1 MNIAWGKNGKKKIDI
16 PRTGRYNHGSYREG
30 VLFLKKILLIATGGT
45 IASRNTEHGL
55 APSVTSEELF
65 AEISEAKSFCQ
76 LDTMQLLNIDS
87 TNIQPEQWILMAEA
101 IEQRYQDYDGFVIA
115 HGTDTM
121 AYTAAALSYL
131 IQDPDKP
138 IVLTGSQKPLFAPI
152 SDAKKNLLDSLRFAC
167 HPGVCGVHLVF
178 SGVAIL
184 GTRAKKLKTKSYS
197 AFSSINYPEV
207 AVIDGSRVITY
218 LHGQKPEG
226 KPVQFFHE
234 LRPSVILIKL
244 IPGMDPDILDY
255 AGEHYEAIV
264 LESYG
269 SGGLPF
275 ANRRNFLEKLD
286 HLEKL
291 GRVVVIAT
299 QAMLEGSDLAVYEV
313 GNLAMQRYNLMQTYD
328 MTIESVV
335 TKLMWLLAQN
345 LSPEELKK
353 RFYTPIA
360 NDILYLEPEK

>member
-1 MNIAWGKNGKKKIDI
+1 M
-16 PRTGRYNHGSYREG
+16 
-30 VLFLKKILLIATGGT
+30 KKILLIATGGT
-45 IASRNTEHGL
+45 IASKATEHGL
-55 APSVTSEELF
+55 APSATSQELMTQIEE
-65 AEISEAKSFCQ
+65 AGDFCE
-76 LDTMQLLNIDS
+76 LHTMQLLNIDS
-87 TNIQPEQWILMAEA
+87 TNIQPEQWVLMAEA
-101 IEQRYQDYDGFVIA
+101 IEQRYHRYDGFVIA

-131 IQDPDKP
+131 IQNPDKP

-167 HPGVCGVHLVF
+167 QPGICGVHLVF

-207 AVIDGSRVITY
+207 AVIDGSRVIHY
-218 LHGQKPEG
+218 LRPGPAAGE
-226 KPVQFFHE
+226 VRFFHE

-275 ANRRNFLEKLD
+275 ANKRNFLEKLE

-345 LSPEELKK
+345 LSPEELKRK
-353 RFYTPIA
+353 FYTPIA
-360 NDILYLEPEK
+360 NDILYPEPGK